1 MKLGFMAMMSKQ
13 KAQYSH
19 WVSKM
24 SPRSKR
30 AQWVWSYVKVM
41 LTVFFDCEGIMHH
54 EFVPY
59 GQTVNK
65 EYYLKVMKKLRGSG
79 EKKGWFVEG
88 KKNGCSLMTALA
100 HFSLLIHDFLT

>member
-1 MKLGFMAMMSKQ
+1 MKLVFMAVMLKQ

-41 LTVFFDCEGIMHH
+41 LTVLFDSEGIMHR
-54 EFVPY
+54 EFLPY
-59 GQTVNK
+59 G
-65 EYYLKVMKKLRGSG
+65 
-79 EKKGWFVEG
+79 
-88 KKNGCSLMTALA
+88 
-100 HFSLLIHDFLT
+100 